1 MKKLSAVLLA
11 VLMVLTCFVPMAS
24 AYDATETASTAKT
37 LLDWVDAKIADAM
50 ADFNAFKNSV
60 GIDLGIEDIDSLDD
74 LLAYKDHA
82 KDLEGDFA
90 NLDTSA
96 LKTRADGDLEFI
108 NSVIDFMAAN
118 KNIFKKVFTWTPDGT
133 PFKYGK
139 VGEYIKTLPEDD
151 KIRTFYEKYLENG
164 FNIQEKFV
172 AEIAREMGYTIPE
185 GEIFDETLNNGI
197 KKALAPVL
205 KDILKTEESK
215 AAYDAF
221 NLKTTDV
228 YALVKAYVGL
238 LQNDYKEQFDS
249 MLASF
254 LSALQGMVKVVKSG
268 VNVTPPELTIGYTGN
283 DPYATYHP
291 ADPDFNAYMPTIYV
305 NDKAYDTMKD
315 YANEDLGIAVIKN
328 GEMTEADAALVAG
341 TGEVWGKNVIINAT
355 GADDFLPEGIALP
368 INIKLDDIENAVKT
382 AIIDELNGKGSS
394 ITIPE
399 GTPMFGGQ
407 TIAFN
412 ISDAQATFSYKAYKD
427 VDSFAVQVKVESAT
441 AKVNVTSPIT
451 ATADVDLMN
460 PDATVVDWGS
470 AATLVSMAKSFGIDA
485 DAMVINAIKS
495 VVVDENGQNFF
506 ADPAFATVVVNN
518 LDGKI
523 EELEQIKT
531 LLSYID
537 TDAVYNSDLLDVSAN
552 YDAYKGVV
560 GQVNHILY
568 GLVDMICSD
577 AGMTDL
583 ALVDGGNENLY
594 GNLQKICNKVSGLL
608 NTMKKYIDR
617 DTFIE
622 LAKAADISAAFASEH
637 GFNAGMIYDM
647 DFSSVENALDCG
659 IRVACDLLAEDDPK
673 SIFYEFHMR
682 VEDLDTLDAIAA
694 TTVDMILSKLLA
706 KVDIEG
712 WDYTYT
718 AIDAEAVDN
727 RTVTAKDAVMDKFVD
742 ILYSA
747 ASFAVPKINEEANKL
762 LADLEIGEVNFQL
775 GVEKGANWEATL
787 NALLDRF
794 IDLTDGLFIKK
805 FDKSK
810 NAIAKLSDIAGEV
823 LPMTSMF
830 SNYAGLEKMNED
842 FFVKAADGDLGNF
855 LAYFE
860 VKEDA
865 IAGNTPVTKAL
876 INASDK
882 IVSAFFP
889 TTVSASTYE
898 ASETVQDYF
907 TGYQNDPEIAARN
920 MQDIANRKADLVPC
934 ALNLLR
940 ESGLELA
947 MKQEACPHNGTT
959 TETVITA
966 STCKTAGKASVVCD
980 LCGKKLSDKE
990 LPLDPANHEGGTE
1003 VRDVKAATCK
1013 EAGYTGDT
1021 YCLGCG
1027 EKIATGSATAKTT
1040 NHTWNAGTVTK
1051 AADCTNAGVK
1061 TYTCTVCGETKT
1073 ESIPAAGHKFGDWKT
1088 TKEATE
1094 DEEGSQTRTCSVCG
1108 ATETQTI
1115 GKKSVNFFQRI
1126 IRTIRGFFDRIV
1138 SWFRGIFSR

>member
-24 AYDATETASTAKT
+24 AYDATETVSTAKT

-50 ADFNAFKNSV
+50 ADFNAFKNSLPVDV
-60 GIDLGIEDIDSLDD
+60 GIADIDSLDD
-74 LLAYKDHA
+74 LLAYKD
-82 KDLEGDFA
+82 KKSELGGDFA

-96 LKTRADGDLEFI
+96 LNKTRADGDLEFI

-118 KNIFKKVFTWTPDGT
+118 KDIFKKVFTWEPNGT
-133 PFKYGK
+133 PFDYGK
-139 VGEYIKTLPEDD
+139 VGEYIMSLEDGNEIKD
-151 KIRTFYEKYLENG
+151 FYVKYLKDG
-164 FNIQEKFV
+164 YDIQTKFV
-172 AEIAREMGYTIPE
+172 AEIAREMGYTIPD
-185 GEIFDETLNNGI
+185 GEIFDDTLNNGI

-205 KDILKTEESK
+205 RDILKTDASK

-238 LQNDYKEQFDS
+238 LQNDYKDQFDS

-254 LSALQGMVKVVKSG
+254 LSALQGMVKVVESG
-268 VNVTPPELTIGYTGN
+268 VNVTPPTATISDFGTFVAGPYTPGN
-283 DPYATYHP
+283 IDP
-291 ADPDFNAYMPTIYV
+291 NSYMPTIYTDGSYKAMIEDAIKDINIGEIEV
-305 NDKAYDTMKD
+305 NGQKVTPTITVTDDPVPEGLKVGDPTALKDGFKMNVAQGENTLLDLALNFADIEAAVNAEIANQLPAIQTQVDTAVNAAVSAANTMPIIGGSITGSVTINSVTVKLSYAGYKTDDSFAMEVTVDPTIDITYGGNVWD
-315 YANEDLGIAVIKN
+315 YASMVGITKDKI
-328 GEMTEADAALVAG
+328 EADYIQPAIAEYVKNPVA
-341 TGEVWGKNVIINAT
+341 TISVSN
-355 GADDFLPEGIALP
+355 
-368 INIKLDDIENAVKT
+368 
-382 AIIDELNGKGSS
+382 LNGK
-394 ITIPE
+394 
-399 GTPMFGGQ
+399 
-407 TIAFN
+407 IA
-412 ISDAQATFSYKAYKD
+412 
-427 VDSFAVQVKVESAT
+427 
-441 AKVNVTSPIT
+441 
-451 ATADVDLMN
+451 
-460 PDATVVDWGS
+460 
-470 AATLVSMAKSFGIDA
+470 
-485 DAMVINAIKS
+485 
-495 VVVDENGQNFF
+495 
-506 ADPAFATVVVNN
+506 
-518 LDGKI
+518 
-523 EELEQIKT
+523 ELEQIKT

-537 TDAVYNSDLLDVSAN
+537 TNASYNYNLLDVSAN

-577 AGMTDL
+577 AGMADL
-583 ALVDGGNENLY
+583 ALVNGGNENLY
-594 GNLQKICNKVSGLL
+594 GNLQKICTKVSGLL
-608 NTMKKYIDR
+608 DTMKQYIDR

-659 IRVACDLLAEDDPK
+659 IRVACDLLAEDDPN
-673 SIFYEFHMR
+673 SIFYDFHMR
-682 VEDLDTLDAIAA
+682 VEDLNTLDAIAA
-694 TTVDMILSKLLA
+694 TTVDMVLSKVLA

-727 RTVTAKDAVMDKFVD
+727 NTVTAKDAVMDKLVD

-920 MQDIANRKADLVPC
+920 MQDIADRKADLVPC

-947 MKQEACPHNGTT
+947 MQQDLCEHAE
-959 TETVITA
+959 TETV
-966 STCKTAGKASVVCD
+966 
-980 LCGKKLSDKE
+980 
-990 LPLDPANHEGGTE
+990 PA
-1003 VRDVKAATCK
+1003 KAATCT
-1013 EAGYTGDT
+1013 EAGYTERVVCAICGKVISEST
-1021 YCLGCG
+1021 VTPATGHNMVAGTPVAPTCTAEGYTVYTCANGCG
-1027 EKIATGSATAKTT
+1027 TTEKKDIVPAKGH
-1040 NHTWNAGTVTK
+1040 NLQLVDSKDA
-1051 AADCTNAGVK
+1051 
-1061 TYTCTVCGETKT
+1061 TCTEAGYKKYACANGCGETKT
-1073 ESIPAAGHKFGDWKT
+1073 ETINAKGHSWGNWVV

-1094 DEEGSQTRTCSVCG
+1094 EEEGSQTRTCSVCG

-1126 IRTIRGFFDRIV
+1126 INTIRGFFDRIV

>member
-50 ADFNAFKNSV
+50 ADFNAFKNSLPVDV
-60 GIDLGIEDIDSLDD
+60 GIADIDSLDD
-74 LLAYKDHA
+74 LLAYKD
-82 KDLEGDFA
+82 KKSELGGDFA

-96 LKTRADGDLEFI
+96 LNKTRADGDLEFI

-133 PFKYGK
+133 PFDYGK
-139 VGEYIKTLPEDD
+139 VGEYIMS
-151 KIRTFYEKYLENG
+151 LENG
-164 FNIQEKFV
+164 NEIKDFYVKYLKDGYDIQTKFV
-172 AEIAREMGYTIPE
+172 AEIAREMGYTIPD
-185 GEIFDETLNNGI
+185 GEIFDDTLNNGI

-205 KDILKTEESK
+205 RDILKTDASK

-238 LQNDYKEQFDS
+238 LQNDYKDQFDS

-268 VNVTPPELTIGYTGN
+268 VNVTPPTATISDFGSFVAGPYTPGN
-283 DPYATYHP
+283 IDP
-291 ADPDFNAYMPTIYV
+291 NSYMPTIYTDGSYKAMIEDALKDINIGEIEV
-305 NDKAYDTMKD
+305 NGQKVTPTITVTDAAVPEGLKVGDPTALKDGFKMNVAQGEDTLLDLALNFADIEAAVNTEIANQLPAIQAQADTAVAAAVSAANNMPFIGGSITGSATINSVTVKLSYAGYKTDDSFAMEVTVDPTIDITYSGNVWD
-315 YANEDLGIAVIKN
+315 YAQYAGITKEKI
-328 GEMTEADAALVAG
+328 EADYIQPAIAEYVKNPVA
-341 TGEVWGKNVIINAT
+341 TISVSN
-355 GADDFLPEGIALP
+355 
-368 INIKLDDIENAVKT
+368 
-382 AIIDELNGKGSS
+382 LNGK
-394 ITIPE
+394 
-399 GTPMFGGQ
+399 
-407 TIAFN
+407 IA
-412 ISDAQATFSYKAYKD
+412 
-427 VDSFAVQVKVESAT
+427 
-441 AKVNVTSPIT
+441 
-451 ATADVDLMN
+451 
-460 PDATVVDWGS
+460 
-470 AATLVSMAKSFGIDA
+470 
-485 DAMVINAIKS
+485 
-495 VVVDENGQNFF
+495 
-506 ADPAFATVVVNN
+506 
-518 LDGKI
+518 
-523 EELEQIKT
+523 ELEQIET

-537 TDAVYNSDLLDVSAN
+537 TNASYNYNLLDVSAN

-568 GLVDMICSD
+568 GLVDMICSN
-577 AGMTDL
+577 AGMNDL
-583 ALVDGGNENLY
+583 ALIDGGNENLY
-594 GNLQKICNKVSGLL
+594 GNLQKICTKVSGLL
-608 NTMKKYIDR
+608 DTMKQYIDR

-659 IRVACDLLAEDDPK
+659 IRVACDLLAEDDPN
-673 SIFYEFHMR
+673 SIFYDFHMR
-682 VEDLDTLDAIAA
+682 VEDLNTLDAIAA
-694 TTVDMILSKLLA
+694 TTVDMVLSKLLA

-727 RTVTAKDAVMDKFVD
+727 NTVTAKDAVMDKLVD

-842 FFVKAADGDLGNF
+842 FFVKAANGDLGNF

-907 TGYQNDPEIAARN
+907 TGYQNDPKIAARN
-920 MQDIANRKADLVPC
+920 MQDIADRKADLVPC

-947 MKQEACPHNGTT
+947 MQQDLCEHAE
-959 TETVITA
+959 TETV
-966 STCKTAGKASVVCD
+966 
-980 LCGKKLSDKE
+980 
-990 LPLDPANHEGGTE
+990 PA
-1003 VRDVKAATCK
+1003 KAATCT
-1013 EAGYTGDT
+1013 EAGYTERVVCAICGKVISEST
-1021 YCLGCG
+1021 ETPATGHNMVAGTPVAPTCTAEGYTVYTCANGCG
-1027 EKIATGSATAKTT
+1027 TTEKKDIVPAKGH
-1040 NHTWNAGTVTK
+1040 NLQLVDSKDA
-1051 AADCTNAGVK
+1051 
-1061 TYTCTVCGETKT
+1061 TCTEAGYKKYACANGCGETKT
-1073 ESIPAAGHKFGDWKT
+1073 ETINAKGHSWGNWVV

-1094 DEEGSQTRTCSVCG
+1094 EEEGSQTRTCSVCG

-1126 IRTIRGFFDRIV
+1126 INTIRGFFDRIV

>member
-11 VLMVLTCFVPMAS
+11 VLMALTCLVPMAS

-37 LLDWVDAKIADAM
+37 FLDWVDAKIAGAM

-82 KDLEGDFA
+82 ADLEGDFA

-96 LKTRADGDLEFI
+96 LKTRAAGDVDFI

-118 KNIFKKVFTWTPDGT
+118 KDIFKKVFTWTPGEAFD
-133 PFKYGK
+133 YGK
-139 VGEYIKTLPEDD
+139 VGEYIMSLEDGNEMKD
-151 KIRTFYEKYLENG
+151 FYVKYLKDG
-164 FNIQEKFV
+164 YDIQTKFV

-185 GEIFDETLNNGI
+185 GEKFDDTLNNGI
-197 KKALAPVL
+197 KEALAPVL
-205 KDILKTEESK
+205 KDILKTDASK

-228 YALVKAYVGL
+228 YTLVKAYVGL
-238 LQNDYKEQFDS
+238 LQNDYKGQFDS

-254 LSALQGMVKVVKSG
+254 LSALQGMVKVVESG
-268 VNVTPPELTIGYTGN
+268 VNVEPPVLTIGYTGN

-315 YANEDLGIAVIKN
+315 YANEDLGIDVIKN
-328 GEMTEADAALVAG
+328 GEMPEADAALVAG
-341 TGEVWGKNVIINAT
+341 AGEAWGKDVIINAT
-355 GADDFLPEGIALP
+355 GADEFLPEGVTLP
-368 INIKLDDIENAVKT
+368 IKIKLDDIENAVKT
-382 AIIDELNGKGSS
+382 AIVDELNGKGSS

-399 GTPMFGGQ
+399 GTPMVGGQ

-441 AKVNVTSPIT
+441 AKVNITSPIT

-460 PDATVVDWGS
+460 PDATVIDWGS
-470 AATLVSMAKSFGIDA
+470 AATLVSMAKSFGLDA

-537 TDAVYNSDLLDVSAN
+537 TDAAYNYDLLDVSAN

-568 GLVDMICSD
+568 DLVDMICSD
-577 AGMTDL
+577 AGMADL
-583 ALVDGGNENLY
+583 ALVDGDNSNLTS
-594 GNLQKICNKVSGLL
+594 NLQKICTKVSGLL
-608 NTMKKYIDR
+608 DTMKQYIDR
-617 DTFIE
+617 DTFVA
-622 LAKAADISAAFASEH
+622 LAETADISAAFASEH

-659 IRVACDLLAEDDPK
+659 IRVACDLLAEDDPD

-694 TTVDMILSKLLA
+694 TTVDMVLGKLLA

-727 RTVTAKDAVMDKFVD
+727 GTVTAKDAVMDKIVD

-747 ASFAVPKINEEANKL
+747 ASFAVPKINEKANEL
-762 LADLEIGEVNFQL
+762 LADLDIGEVNFQL

-860 VKEDA
+860 VKDDA

-920 MQDIANRKADLVPC
+920 MQDIADRKADLVPC

-947 MKQEACPHNGTT
+947 MKQDACAHDGEK
-959 TETVITA
+959 ETVPA
-966 STCKTAGKASVVCD
+966 
-980 LCGKKLSDKE
+980 KE
-990 LPLDPANHEGGTE
+990 
-1003 VRDVKAATCK
+1003 ATCT
-1013 EAGYTGDT
+1013 EAGYTEKVVCAICGKVISEST
-1021 YCLGCG
+1021 ETPATGHNMVSGTPVAPTCTAEGYTVYTCANGCG
-1027 EKIATGSATAKTT
+1027 TTEKKDIVPAKGH
-1040 NHTWNAGTVTK
+1040 NLQLVDSKDA
-1051 AADCTNAGVK
+1051 
-1061 TYTCTVCGETKT
+1061 TCTEAGYKKYACANGCGETKT
-1073 ESIPAAGHKFGDWKT
+1073 ETINAKGHSWSDWKT

-1094 DEEGSQTRTCSVCG
+1094 DEEGSRTRTCSVCG

-1115 GKKSVNFFQRI
+1115 GKKSQNFFQRI
-1126 IRTIRGFFDRIV
+1126 ISTIRGFFQRIIN
-1138 SWFRGIFSR
+1138 FFKNLF